1 MLDHQRQLTEYLIEE
16 LAERNIVFNE
26 YLLETIVEIALYYF
40 EYSDDTDEVQLS
52 NYIFDSLV
60 NMGYAPKQWV
70 LDSVS
75 GMIIDYMVDNEAI
88 EDNGEIHFTFEDDE
102 TE

>member
-1 MLDHQRQLTEYLIEE
+1 LTEYLIEE

>member
-70 LDSVS
+70 LDTVS
-75 GMIIDYMVDNEAI
+75 GMIVDYMIDNGAI
-88 EDNGEIHFTFEDDE
+88 EDKGEIHFTFEDDDQE
-102 TE
+102 